1 MTEVYDWKA
10 HDKWEQMTR
19 SQELALKDAERKRA
33 YGELT
38 DAINQEKE
46 HKLETILAGATTCI
60 PLYATIAGIP
70 YAHENATNLTLAA
83 IGAATTIALSKYTML
98 FYQRYVQARQ
108 ETLSVKDYV
117 ERVTREFDKLLR
129 RKEMK

>member
-10 HDKWEQMTR
+10 HDKWKQLTR
-19 SQELALKDAERKRA
+19 SQEVARKDFERRRA

-46 HKLETILAGATTCI
+46 RKLETILAGSTTCI
-60 PLYATIAGIP
+60 PLYVTIASLP
-70 YAHENATNLTLAA
+70 CAHENLTNLTLAA
-83 IGAATTIALSKYTML
+83 ISAAATIAFSKYTTL

-108 ETLSVKDYV
+108 ETQSIKYYV
-117 ERVTREFDKLLR
+117 ERVTQEFEQLL
-129 RKEMK
+129 KK